1 LAEDIVVVGVGN
13 ELLDGRTVNTNL
25 AWLGKRLEDEGYS
38 IARSVILRDDVNE
51 LSRRISEIIRDKPRV
66 LILTGGLGPTWD
78 DITLQGLA
86 RALHAKLVLSRSA
99 LRMIRSRIR
108 GKLTAERKKMAFLP
122 EGSRPLK
129 NNKGT
134 APGVYVRKGSMRIV
148 ALPGVPEE
156 MMDLFDRQ
164 VLRVIKGGL
173 RREVR
178 ATGRMTVRGIPEA
191 DLAPMIGKVKDA
203 ISGVYIKSHV
213 RYSEVGLSPIE
224 VFFSSRGKRPASDVE
239 EALSSLGAL
248 VTAAGGTT
256 KIRSSPPSSA
266 Q

>member
-1 LAEDIVVVGVGN
+1 LTEDIVVVGVGN

-38 IARSVILRDDVNE
+38 IARSLILRDDVSE
-51 LSRRISEIIRDKPRV
+51 LSRQISDIVRYKPRV

-78 DITLQGLA
+78 DVTLQGLA
-86 RALHAKLVLSRSA
+86 RALHVKLVLSRVA

-122 EGSRPLK
+122 EGSKPLK

-134 APGVYVRKGSMRIV
+134 APGVYARKGATRIV

-164 VLRVIKGGL
+164 VLNVIRGSLRKEMRV
-173 RREVR
+173 
-178 ATGRMTVRGIPEA
+178 TGRMTVKGVPEA
-191 DLAPMIGKVKDA
+191 DLAPMVGEVKEA
-203 ISGVYIKSHV
+203 VSGVYIKSHV
-213 RYSEVGLSPIE
+213 KYSEVGLSPIE
-224 VFFSSRGKRPASDVE
+224 VFFSCRGRRPAHHVE
-239 EALSSLGAL
+239 EAMTSLRTL
-248 VTAAGGTT
+248 VNASGGSTR
-256 KIRSSPPSSA
+256 IRSSPPSSTR
-266 Q
+266 